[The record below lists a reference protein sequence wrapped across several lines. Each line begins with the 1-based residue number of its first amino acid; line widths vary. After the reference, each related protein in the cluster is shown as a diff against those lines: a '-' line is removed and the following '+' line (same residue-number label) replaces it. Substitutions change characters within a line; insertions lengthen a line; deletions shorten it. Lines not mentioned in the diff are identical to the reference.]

1 MNKLI
6 KKIVINA
13 DLTLLTGLH
22 IGDSKES
29 TEIGGVDSPV
39 VRRKD
44 NFQPYIPG
52 SSLKGKMR
60 CLLEQTT
67 GWFQDF
73 KKDDKIISLFF
84 GCSDNDKE
92 IKKTEALVKT
102 LKERNSQDLEEK
114 QELEKQE
121 KILKNKVWEG
131 NQARIIVRD
140 ANMHEDAVA
149 IFENS
154 DFTDMPFTEVKFE
167 NVINR
172 LTGTT
177 LNTGLR
183 QIERVP
189 AGATFKV
196 EFVINVFEN
205 EQDFLPTLL
214 DGLELLESDYLGG
227 SGSRGYGQV
236 EFSNFKITEKI
247 FEVDE
252 ANNTFK
258 IIEKFEKVK
267 DENGKEIQKTFSF
280 QELKKIITNV

>member
-60 CLLEQTT
+60 CLLEQIK
-67 GWFQDF
+67 GENSDSNS
-73 KKDDKIISLFF
+73 KKVTNSLISLLF
-84 GCSDNDKE
+84 GCSDND
-92 IKKTEALVKT
+92 
-102 LKERNSQDLEEK
+102 NEK
-114 QELEKQE
+114 
-121 KILKNKVWEG
+121 G

-177 LNTGLR
+177 KDGGLR

-189 AGATFKV
+189 AGAIFKV
-196 EFVINVFEN
+196 QFVINVFEN

-236 EFSNFKITEKI
+236 EFSNFRITEKN

-252 ANNTFK
+252 VNNTFK
-258 IIEKFEKVK
+258 ITENFEKVK
-267 DENGKEIQKTFSF
+267 DKEGKEIQKSFSF
-280 QELKKIITNV
+280 QELKKLTNNV